1 VRADDAAVTG
11 RGVAATQLH
20 WSAVTLPRWRRFR
33 SAGALWFRSLNP
45 CKLLQPHQSYQPS
58 GAAPRVVGEDQ
69 VAGLGMNLA
78 LQTNSCKNVYA
89 ICCIHVENN
98 MDFLRTIKHL
108 VEENDT
114 AIAATQQAIMRVD
127 FLLSRTFQKD
137 AIPSESTSQ
146 ELALLFQER
155 R

>member
-1 VRADDAAVTG
+1 MN
-11 RGVAATQLH
+11 L
-20 WSAVTLPRWRRFR
+20 R
-33 SAGALWFRSLNP
+33 SAGSVCARARV
-45 CKLLQPHQSYQPS
+45 CVCVCR
-58 GAAPRVVGEDQ
+58 AAPRVDEDQ

-78 LQTNSCKNVYA
+78 LRTNSCKNAYA
-89 ICCIHVENN
+89 IRCIHVETI

-146 ELALLFQER
+146 ELTLLFQER

>member
-1 VRADDAAVTG
+1 VCVCVCR
-11 RGVAATQLH
+11 
-20 WSAVTLPRWRRFR
+20 
-33 SAGALWFRSLNP
+33 
-45 CKLLQPHQSYQPS
+45 
-58 GAAPRVVGEDQ
+58 AAPRVDEDQ

-78 LQTNSCKNVYA
+78 LRTNSCKNAYA
-89 ICCIHVENN
+89 IRCIHVETI

-146 ELALLFQER
+146 ELTLLFQER